1 MTALSLYRVTVTQEW
16 SAEAEALVWAPDE
29 VSAKRLAQKRVEVD
43 IEDASSGSCWS
54 VAKPEPLDDR
64 VMDRMDDDDLWLIM
78 PNGVTRE
85 AVEDQQRRMGD
96 RYGATWIAEC
106 RILPDTMREPAP
118 VTAMDVALAA
128 GALSQDL
135 PFLQRQSL
143 LGKIRRFLR
152 QQADR

>member
-43 IEDASSGSCWS
+43 IEDASSESCWS

-78 PNGVTRE
+78 PDGDVCDNDQAGLAKFQALLDPERLEAFRLARIEAGNGQLALLE
-85 AVEDQQRRMGD
+85 
-96 RYGATWIAEC
+96 
-106 RILPDTMREPAP
+106 
-118 VTAMDVALAA
+118 VA
-128 GALSQDL
+128 S
-135 PFLQRQSL
+135 
-143 LGKIRRFLR
+143 
-152 QQADR
+152 